1 MIIGGLQRFSL
12 IDYPGK
18 ISAIVFTRGCNFRCP
33 YCHNPELVDPQRY
46 AEPWQEEEFWAF
58 LQSRTQKLDA
68 VVVTGG
74 EPTLQEDLQPF
85 LEKIRKMGFLIKLDT
100 NGSNPDVLKDLLS
113 ANLVDYIAMD
123 IKAPLEK
130 YSEVAKVPIDKT
142 DIEKSIELIKQSTV
156 DHEFRTTIARNILSR
171 EDIVNIAKML
181 QGEKLY
187 ILQRCVPTK
196 ILDPLFLA
204 QFEPYTH
211 EELEQIANLIENYV
225 LQCLVR

>member
-1 MIIGGLQRFSL
+1 MIIGGLQKFSL

-18 ISAIVFTRGCNFRCP
+18 ISAILFTRGCNFRCL
-33 YCHNPELVDPQRY
+33 YCHNPELVDPQQY

-130 YSEVAKVPIDKT
+130 YSEVTKVPVDKT

-171 EDIVNIAKML
+171 EDIVNIARML

-187 ILQRCVPTK
+187 ILQSCVPTK

-211 EELEQIANLIENYV
+211 EELEQIANLTENYV

>member
-46 AEPWQEEEFWAF
+46 AEPWQEEEYWAF

-74 EPTLQEDLQPF
+74 EPTLQEDLEPF

-142 DIEKSIELIKQSTV
+142 DIQESIELIKQSTV
-156 DHEFRTTIARNILSR
+156 DHEFRTTIAKNVLSK
-171 EDIVNIAKML
+171 EDVVNIAKML

>member
-1 MIIGGLQRFSL
+1 MAGRRVLGVSSKQNT
-12 IDYPGK
+12 K
-18 ISAIVFTRGCNFRCP
+18 
-33 YCHNPELVDPQRY
+33 
-46 AEPWQEEEFWAF
+46 
-58 LQSRTQKLDA
+58 KLDA

-74 EPTLQEDLQPF
+74 EPTLQEDLEPF

-142 DIEKSIELIKQSTV
+142 DIQESIELIKQSTV
-156 DHEFRTTIARNILSR
+156 DHEFRTTIAKNVLSK
-171 EDIVNIAKML
+171 EDVVNIAKML

-196 ILDPLFLA
+196 ILDPCSLHSL
-204 QFEPYTH
+204 
-211 EELEQIANLIENYV
+211 NLTLMKSLNK
-225 LQCLVR
+225 

>member
-1 MIIGGLQRFSL
+1 MIIGGLQKFSL

-18 ISAIVFTRGCNFRCP
+18 ISAILFTRGCNFRCP

-130 YSEVAKVPIDKT
+130 YSEVTKVPVDKT
-142 DIEKSIELIKQSTV
+142 DIEESIALIKQSTV

-181 QGEKLY
+181 QGEKVF

-211 EELEQIANLIENYV
+211 EELEQIANLTENYV

>member
-1 MIIGGLQRFSL
+1 MIIGGLQKFSL

-74 EPTLQEDLQPF
+74 EPTLQEGLQPF
-85 LEKIRKMGFLIKLDT
+85 LERIRKMGFLIKLDT

-130 YSEVAKVPIDKT
+130 YSEVAKVSIDKT
-142 DIEKSIELIKQSTV
+142 DIEESIELIKQSNV
-156 DHEFRTTIARNILSR
+156 DHEFRTTIAKNVLSK
-171 EDIVNIAKML
+171 EDVVNIAKML

-187 ILQRCVPTK
+187 ILQRCIPTK

-211 EELEQIANLIENYV
+211 EELEQIANLTENYV

>member
-1 MIIGGLQRFSL
+1 MIIGGLQKFSL

-74 EPTLQEDLQPF
+74 EPTLQEGLQPF
-85 LEKIRKMGFLIKLDT
+85 LESIRKMGFLIKLDT

-130 YSEVAKVPIDKT
+130 YSEVAKVSIDKT
-142 DIEKSIELIKQSTV
+142 DIEESIELIKQSNV
-156 DHEFRTTIARNILSR
+156 DHEFRTTIAKNVLSK

-196 ILDPLFLA
+196 TLDPLFLA

-211 EELEQIANLIENYV
+211 EELEQMANLMKHYV

>member
-1 MIIGGLQRFSL
+1 MIIGGLQKFSL

-46 AEPWQEEEFWAF
+46 AKPWQEEEFWAF

-85 LEKIRKMGFLIKLDT
+85 LESIRKMGFLIKLDT

-130 YSEVAKVPIDKT
+130 YSEVAKVSIDKT
-142 DIEKSIELIKQSTV
+142 DIEESIDLIKQSNV
-156 DHEFRTTIARNILSR
+156 DHEFRTTIAKNVLSK
-171 EDIVNIAKML
+171 EDVVNIAKML

-211 EELEQIANLIENYV
+211 EELEQMANLMEHYV

>member
-46 AEPWQEEEFWAF
+46 AEPWQEEEYWAF

-74 EPTLQEDLQPF
+74 EPTLQEDLERF

-142 DIEKSIELIKQSTV
+142 DIQESIELIKQSTV
-156 DHEFRTTIARNILSR
+156 DHEFRTTIAKNVLSK
-171 EDIVNIAKML
+171 EDVVNIAKML